1 MGRYDEAHTQL
12 TEALRV
18 TDRSPS
24 TLSMAAVLSA
34 GMGRRDEA
42 LAFRRELLSLAGER
56 YVPPSSLAAVY
67 QAFGETDAALDWMER
82 SFEEGSNWI
91 AYLAVDPWT
100 EPLRDHPRFQSL
112 LRRAGHQ

>member
-1 MGRYDEAHTQL
+1 MAKTGTAARSFVKNLRERTQPFFARENEEL
-12 TEALRV
+12 
-18 TDRSPS
+18 
-24 TLSMAAVLSA
+24 
-34 GMGRRDEA
+34 

-91 AYLAVDPWT
+91 AYRAVDPWT
-100 EPLRDHPRFQSL
+100 EPLRDHPRCQSL
-112 LRRAGHQ
+112 LRRAGHR